1 MKISFLPVS
10 LFSKIIIGSMS
21 INDWLLKAKETG
33 LAGIFMIAY
42 YFFKNNFLCRKM
54 KLTIELLVV

>member
-1 MKISFLPVS
+1 
-10 LFSKIIIGSMS
+10 MS
-21 INDWLLKAKETG
+21 INDWLQKAKGTG

-42 YFFKNNFLCRKM
+42 LFFKNNFLCRKM